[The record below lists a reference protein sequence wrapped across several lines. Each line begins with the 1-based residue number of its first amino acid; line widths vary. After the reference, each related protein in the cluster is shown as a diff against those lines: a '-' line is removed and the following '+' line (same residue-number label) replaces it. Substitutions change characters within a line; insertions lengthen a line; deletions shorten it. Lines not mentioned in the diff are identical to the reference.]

1 MNNEMILII
10 VRGLPGSGKSTF
22 AELLGTKAI
31 CTADDYHTHKG
42 VYNWTPEKV
51 KDAHQW
57 CQRKCRRFMK
67 ARVERIVVANTSTQE
82 WELAPYYDMA
92 RRAGY
97 TVYSVITEN
106 RHNGQN
112 IHNVPEETLEKMASR
127 FSVKLI

>member
-1 MNNEMILII
+1 MILII

-22 AELLGTKAI
+22 ANLLGTKAI

-51 KDAHQW
+51 KDAHAW
-57 CQRKCRRFMK
+57 CQRKARRFMK

-92 RRAGY
+92 RKAGY
-97 TVYSVITEN
+97 KVFSVIVEN

-112 IHNVPEETLEKMASR
+112 IHNVPEETLEKMANR
-127 FSVKLI
+127 FEIKL